1 MTTIETDVLVI
12 GGGIAGT
19 LAGIKAA
26 EAGARSV
33 VQVDKGRV
41 GKSGCS
47 AFAAGIMFVFLPGE
61 DNFDDWFQGEVKYGG
76 YLVLQSRIRE
86 HLQAIFPLVKDME
99 KYGGRFLRDR
109 SGKLER
115 QAIRG
120 KYPAMMFPGYQ
131 LMDALSKASLRTGV
145 RHVNRVM
152 VTGLLTQGK
161 QVAGAVGFD
170 TRTGDFY
177 VLRARAVVLASGGTM
192 FKGLQPGHRD
202 CTADGYVAAFQAGAV
217 LGGAESNYMMANA
230 FPARFDIGS
239 GMNMFVG
246 LGGRFL
252 NSRGEAFMERY
263 SPTLKDRALLN
274 TLPFCFS
281 CEVRE
286 GRGPI
291 YMDMTHFAPEKVQR
305 LRTVLPLA
313 ASTFESAGI
322 IRGDRFMAPIEW
334 MITAPNGQAGVVAN
348 ARFETSLA
356 GLFAVGE
363 AASIR
368 NYTSNLSCA
377 ATSGA
382 IAGPYAADFAS
393 GTGLLP
399 VDGDQVAGMRQSIFA
414 PLGRKPGVD
423 PDQVILNLQETIVPY
438 NVNLL
443 RREDRLKEAL
453 RCVEDIRDN
462 QSPYLHAHD
471 PHYLRLAHE
480 AANLVFAGELYL
492 RSALMRTESRLGVR
506 EDYPCMD
513 NINWLKWINA
523 RKENGGMKLFL
534 EDVPSAAGEIK
545 APQEKKLHRLW
556 ELAVRLGLARIEKEQ
571 VEWRPSSPPLKKGD

>member
-1 MTTIETDVLVI
+1 MDQKTITLESDVLII

-19 LAGIKAA
+19 LAGLKAS
-26 EAGARSV
+26 EAGAKSV
-33 VQVDKGRV
+33 IQVDKGRV

-47 AFAAGIMFVFLPGE
+47 AFAAGIMFVFVPDE

-86 HLQAIFPLVKDME
+86 HLRTIFPLVQDME
-99 KYGGRFLRDR
+99 KYGGRFLRTA

-115 QAIRG
+115 QPIRG
-120 KYPAMMFPGYQ
+120 KYPAMMFPGYH
-131 LMDALSKASLRTGV
+131 LMDALAKASLKAKIK
-145 RHVNRVM
+145 HVNRVM
-152 VTGLLTQGK
+152 VTGLLTRGP
-161 QVAGAVGFD
+161 QVIGAAGFN
-170 TRTGDFY
+170 TQNGDFH
-177 VLRARAVVLASGGTM
+177 VFRAKAVVLASGGTM

-202 CTADGYVAAFQAGAV
+202 CTADGYVAAFNAGAV

-246 LGGRFL
+246 LGGQFL

-263 SPTLKDRALLN
+263 SPTLKNRALLN
-274 TLPFCFS
+274 TLPFCFA

-291 YMDMTHFAPEKVQR
+291 YMDMTHFTPEKVDK
-305 LRTVLPLA
+305 LREVLPLSV
-313 ASTFESAGI
+313 STFESAGI
-322 IRGDRFMAPIEW
+322 IHGNKFAAPIEW
-334 MITAPNGQAGVVAN
+334 MITAPNGQAGVVAGTHY
-348 ARFETSLA
+348 ESSLP

-382 IAGPYAADFAS
+382 VAGPHAARYADGAA
-393 GTGLLP
+393 LLP
-399 VDGDQVAGMRQSIFA
+399 LDEGQVKSLKESIYA
-414 PLGRKPGVD
+414 PLARKQGID
-423 PDQVILNLQETIVPY
+423 PDQVILALQETIVPY

-443 RREDRLKEAL
+443 RRQDRLEKAL
-453 RCVEDIRDN
+453 RRVEEIRDN
-462 QSPYLHAHD
+462 EVPYMFAHD

-480 AANLVFAGELYL
+480 AANLVFAGELCL
-492 RSALMRTESRLGVR
+492 RSVLMRTESRLGVR
-506 EDYPCMD
+506 EDYPFQD

-523 RKENGGMKLFL
+523 RQENGRIKLYTQ
-534 EDVPSAAGEIK
+534 EVPAGPGDVPV
-545 APQEKKLHRLW
+545 PQEKKLHRLW
-556 ELAVRLGLARIEKEQ
+556 DLAVRLGLARIENDRVAWTKN
-571 VEWRPSSPPLKKGD
+571 D